1 MSSPALELSH
11 IELLEAQVSQLEE
24 QLRQAQKMEAVGLL
38 AGGIAHDFNNLLTV
52 ITGCAQ
58 VLLGEMSLASPLR
71 IEAEEIAKASA
82 RAAALTSRLLAF
94 SRRQVTRPAA
104 VELNQL
110 VADMDGMLRRVI
122 GVDIELRTS
131 FGENLGQVKVDPGQ
145 IEHLIMN
152 LVVNSRDAMPA
163 GGILT
168 IQTANLGRD
177 EKLVP
182 GAGPAGPGP
191 FVMLSMTDTGVG
203 MDEETKRHLFEP
215 FFTTKAPGKG
225 TGLGLSTVWAIV
237 QQCGGEIWVWSEPGQ
252 GTAFRIYLPRVVGQ
266 SGVPEESQNIAQ
278 SGAATET
285 VLLVEDEDR
294 VRRLVLGMLR
304 RQGYT
309 VLEAPDGQTALDL
322 ARLHS
327 APVHVLLTDVVM
339 PKMNGH
345 ELAAQLTK
353 LRPDIRVV
361 YMSGY
366 VDNPLVHKEIT
377 GSGAAFLQKPFTQEA
392 LVAKI
397 RSALEG
403 ASKRP
408 RAG

>member
-1 MSSPALELSH
+1 
-11 IELLEAQVSQLEE
+11 
-24 QLRQAQKMEAVGLL
+24 
-38 AGGIAHDFNNLLTV
+38 
-52 ITGCAQ
+52 
-58 VLLGEMSLASPLR
+58 
-71 IEAEEIAKASA
+71 
-82 RAAALTSRLLAF
+82 
-94 SRRQVTRPAA
+94 
-104 VELNQL
+104 
-110 VADMDGMLRRVI
+110 
-122 GVDIELRTS
+122 
-131 FGENLGQVKVDPGQ
+131 
-145 IEHLIMN
+145 
-152 LVVNSRDAMPA
+152 
-163 GGILT
+163 
-168 IQTANLGRD
+168 
-177 EKLVP
+177 
-182 GAGPAGPGP
+182 
-191 FVMLSMTDTGVG
+191 MLSMADTGMG

-252 GTAFRIYLPRVVGQ
+252 GTTFRVYLPRVVGQ
-266 SGVPEESQNIAQ
+266 SGVPKESQNMAH

-309 VLEAPDGQTALDL
+309 VLEAADGQTALDL

-345 ELAAQLTK
+345 ELASHLTR
-353 LRPDIRVV
+353 LWPDIRVV

-366 VDNPLVHKEIT
+366 VDNPLVHKEIAA
-377 GSGAAFLQKPFTQEA
+377 SGAAFLQKPFTQEA

-397 RSALEG
+397 RGALEG
-403 ASKRP
+403 ASKR
-408 RAG
+408 AGAG